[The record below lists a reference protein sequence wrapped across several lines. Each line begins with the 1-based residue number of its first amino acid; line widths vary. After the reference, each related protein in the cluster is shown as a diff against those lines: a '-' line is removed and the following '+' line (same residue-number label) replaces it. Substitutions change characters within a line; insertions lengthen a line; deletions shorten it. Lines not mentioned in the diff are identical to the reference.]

1 MIDETDIKFFVWDRL
16 DDTIEQI
23 FEDLAYD
30 ELAEIHCEIYGNC
43 GLYGRTKDAI
53 DHAKEKVRK
62 VLHLTMGSY
71 INDIKQSEEILEIYN
86 KLKSGKKFFEIIDK
100 QSNKQFIDTPEGKHK
115 EEKNND
121 ELKTA
126 TDRLYKKF
134 DELIDEIRKLKKEN
148 SFTEGDRVYFTGGKH
163 YD

>member
-30 ELAEIHCEIYGNC
+30 EL
-43 GLYGRTKDAI
+43 
-53 DHAKEKVRK
+53 
-62 VLHLTMGSY
+62 
-71 INDIKQSEEILEIYN
+71 
-86 KLKSGKKFFEIIDK
+86 
-100 QSNKQFIDTPEGKHK
+100 
-115 EEKNND
+115 
-121 ELKTA
+121 KTE